1 MLSKNQKKLMASMA
15 QKKQRDNHRLFL
27 AEGPKTVTDLL
38 EAGLQATLIAH
49 TENWSLPPSC
59 TSESLELIPI
69 TQKELDQVSH
79 LKTPQHVLALF
90 RQPQYPINNNAIYNE
105 LTLVLDGI
113 QDPGNLGTIIRLA
126 DWFGIHQIVCSSDTV
141 DIFNPKV
148 VQATMGAIA
157 RIKIHYTQLPAFFR
171 QYREKCDNPIYGTYL
186 EGKNIYENALK
197 APSLIVMGNEGNG
210 IRAENT
216 PFITHPI
223 TIPTFPAGTS
233 TSESLNVGVAAA
245 IVCAEFRRS
254 GGYSS

>member
-1 MLSKNQKKLMASMA
+1 MLSKNQKKLIASMA
-15 QKKQRDNHRLFL
+15 QKKQRDSHGLFL

-49 TENWSLPPSC
+49 TINWSLPPSC
-59 TSESLELIPI
+59 HTESLQLIPV
-69 TQKELDQVSH
+69 TQKELESASH

-90 RQPQYPINNNAIYNE
+90 KQPHYSINNNAIYNE

-113 QDPGNLGTIIRLA
+113 QDPGNMGTIIRLA
-126 DWFGIHQIVCSSDTV
+126 DWFGIHQIVCSLDTV
-141 DIFNPKV
+141 DVFNPKV

-157 RIKIHYTQLPAFFR
+157 RIKVHYTDLPAFLQ
-171 QYREKCDNPIYGTYL
+171 QYREKCANPIYGTYL
-186 EGKNIYENALK
+186 EGKNIYDNPLI

-216 PFITHPI
+216 PFITQKL
-223 TIPTFPAGTS
+223 TIPTFPAGTP

-245 IVCAEFRRS
+245 IVCAEFRRVAA
-254 GGYSS
+254 YSR